1 MKIIIKIITIILL
14 PLSFAISCK
23 KEPVQGV
30 NIESKLEVWVG
41 ETVTLTPT
49 FVPPNAYNKNVS
61 WESANPDIAI
71 VENGKV
77 TGITIG
83 RVIIKVITEDGGRTA
98 TCSVTVIQPIEP
110 KEMIWV
116 EGGTFMMGCNDDECR
131 DNELPRH
138 EVTLDGFHIS
148 KYVVTQKEWVAA
160 MGENSSS
167 LIWQGDKMP
176 AYKASWEKVQLY
188 INRLNAFT
196 GKNYRL
202 PTEAEWEFA
211 ARGGNKSKGYK
222 YSGSNNIAE
231 VAWYHYN
238 SDDRIHPVGLKK
250 PNELGIYDMSG
261 NMIEWCN
268 DYYDNYPSVP
278 QINPTGPE
286 TGIDGILRGGH
297 CTDFSHYCR
306 VSSRRQ
312 IPQNYYHDKGIYGF
326 RLVHP

>member
-1 MKIIIKIITIILL
+1 MKYFIKIIAVVLL
-14 PLSFAISCK
+14 LTTALNACK

-30 NIESKLEVWVG
+30 NIESKLFINVG

-61 WESANPDIAI
+61 WESANPDIAT

-110 KEMIWV
+110 EEMIWV
-116 EGGTFMMGCNDDECR
+116 EGGTFMMGCNDDECVA
-131 DNELPRH
+131 NELPRH
-138 EVTLDGFHIS
+138 EVTVGGFHIS
-148 KYVVTQKEWVAA
+148 KYAVTQKEWKAA
-160 MGENSSS
+160 LGEILSEH
-167 LIWQGDKMP
+167 IGDNLP
-176 AYKASWEKVQLY
+176 VHFLSWDDAQSY
-188 INRLNAFT
+188 IDKLNAYT

-202 PTEAEWEFA
+202 PTEAEWEYA

-222 YSGSNNIAE
+222 YSGSDSVGE
-231 VAWYHYN
+231 VAVYGTVAPK
-238 SDDRIHPVGLKK
+238 PVGQKK

-261 NMIEWCN
+261 NMFEWCS
-268 DYYDNYPSVP
+268 DYFGYYTDMPQTNPSGP
-278 QINPTGPE
+278 ATGSE
-286 TGIDGILRGGH
+286 RIVRGGAYYLNANY
-297 CTDFSHYCR
+297 SR
-306 VSSRRQ
+306 VSSRLSVRQ
-312 IPQNYYHDKGIYGF
+312 DRIFSVGF